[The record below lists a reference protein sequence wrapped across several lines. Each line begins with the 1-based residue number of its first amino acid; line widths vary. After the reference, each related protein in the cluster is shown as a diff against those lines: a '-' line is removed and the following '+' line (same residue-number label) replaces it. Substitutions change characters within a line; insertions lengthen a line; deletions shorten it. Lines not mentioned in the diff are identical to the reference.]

1 MSKKPEAVNVKSP
14 RLILIT
20 VAFLA
25 LLLALLVT
33 KVQFSRRSE
42 SAQRPEDRPTSA
54 PGSGPAQLPVKSQT
68 RPPGNRPPRAVGTSS
83 ENILE
88 NAKLS
93 LARDTFGWIEREKEK
108 FKSGSNGRKR
118 LDGLQ
123 QKLFLNDYAYAARFS
138 DLKCEGAGEAF
149 EQLSAAPKENS
160 SSPPPTADAEALAP
174 DDPLYERYS
183 QLLSSGTAGYSNILQ
198 SFAHTEANPLRGQLF
213 MDGCVYVGLK
223 SYLEGVMADD
233 ARHSAA
239 AVKALKTSPDRNG
252 VSLSASYQASAAEES
267 AEMKEVLR
275 SYRAIFQQR
284 WASELGDEAALI
296 LDRLEPLQLN
306 ATGPELTIPCR

>member
-1 MSKKPEAVNVKSP
+1 MKTPK
-14 RLILIT
+14 LILIT
-20 VAFLA
+20 LAFLA
-25 LLLALLVT
+25 LLFALLVT
-33 KVQFSRRSE
+33 KVQFSRRPE
-42 SAQRPEDRPTSA
+42 TAQRTEDRPTSA
-54 PGSGPAQLPVKSQT
+54 PGSGPAQLPVKLQT
-68 RPPGNRPPRAVGTSS
+68 RPPGNRPPNAGGAGSGNT
-83 ENILE
+83 LE
-88 NAKLS
+88 NAKLA
-93 LARDTFGWIEREKEK
+93 LAMDTFGWIEREKEK

-149 EQLSAAPKENS
+149 DQLRASPKPIPSNQ
-160 SSPPPTADAEALAP
+160 PPTAAAEALAP

-198 SFAHTEANPLRGQLF
+198 SFTHTTAANPLRGQLF

-252 VSLSASYQASAAEES
+252 VSLSSSYQASAAEES

-275 SYRAIFQQR
+275 SYRALFQQR
-284 WASELGDEAALI
+284 WASQLGDEAALI
-296 LDRLEPLQLN
+296 LDRLDPLQLN